1 LGPGLRA
8 TVPHQRDGDPGPGL
22 ERDPLA
28 RDVDPRGTPSMPEV
42 TLDTETIGYIQL
54 FEARTGA
61 RVKDC
66 LAAEDKLV
74 YLVYPGEV
82 HKAVGPGGVLV
93 DRLKGMLKKEIQVV
107 EYADDPETLVKNVF
121 YWYGPKQVDLVP
133 KGKGRHATV
142 TVDPAWKARAI
153 GKAGK
158 NLKVARAILLR
169 HTDVGSV
176 SVA

>member
-1 LGPGLRA
+1 M
-8 TVPHQRDGDPGPGL
+8 T
-22 ERDPLA
+22 EI
-28 RDVDPRGTPSMPEV
+28 
-42 TLDTETIGYIQL
+42 TLDTEALGYIRL
-54 FEARTGA
+54 FEERTGA

-66 LAAEDKLV
+66 LSAEDKLV
-74 YLVYPGEV
+74 FLVMPGEV

-107 EYADDPETLVKNVF
+107 EWSDDPETLARNIF
-121 YWYGPKQVDLVP
+121 YWYSPKKVDLVP

-158 NLKVARAILLR
+158 NLKVARAILVR
-169 HTDVGSV
+169 HTDIQSV

>member
-1 LGPGLRA
+1 
-8 TVPHQRDGDPGPGL
+8 
-22 ERDPLA
+22 
-28 RDVDPRGTPSMPEV
+28 MPEV
-42 TLDTETIGYIQL
+42 TFDTEALGYIRL
-54 FEARTGA
+54 FEERTGA

-66 LAAEDKLV
+66 FEAEDKLV
-74 YLVYPGEV
+74 FLVYPGEV

-107 EYADDPETLVKNVF
+107 EYADDPERLALNIF
-121 YWYGPKQVDLVP
+121 YWYSPKKAEFTP
-133 KGKGRHATV
+133 KGKGRHVTV

-169 HTDVGSV
+169 HTDVQSV

>member
-1 LGPGLRA
+1 M
-8 TVPHQRDGDPGPGL
+8 T
-22 ERDPLA
+22 EI
-28 RDVDPRGTPSMPEV
+28 
-42 TLDTETIGYIQL
+42 TLDTEALGYIRL
-54 FEARTGA
+54 FEERTGA

-66 LAAEDKLV
+66 LSAEDKLV
-74 YLVYPGEV
+74 FLVMPGEV

-107 EYADDPETLVKNVF
+107 EWSDDPETLARNIF
-121 YWYGPKQVDLVP
+121 YWYSPKKVELVP
-133 KGKGRHATV
+133 KGPGRHATV

-158 NLKVARAILLR
+158 NLKVARAILVR
-169 HTDVGSV
+169 HTDIQSV

>member
-1 LGPGLRA
+1 MTEIA
-8 TVPHQRDGDPGPGL
+8 F
-22 ERDPLA
+22 
-28 RDVDPRGTPSMPEV
+28 
-42 TLDTETIGYIQL
+42 DTETLGYIRL
-54 FEARTGA
+54 FEERTGA

-66 LAAEDKLV
+66 FEAEDKLV

-107 EYADDPETLVKNVF
+107 EYSDDAETLARNVF
-121 YWYGPKQVDLVP
+121 YAFSPKKADLAP
-133 KGKGRHATV
+133 KGKGRHVTV

-158 NLKVARAILLR
+158 NLKLARVILMR
-169 HTDVGSV
+169 HTDITSV

>member
-1 LGPGLRA
+1 MA
-8 TVPHQRDGDPGPGL
+8 
-22 ERDPLA
+22 EIA
-28 RDVDPRGTPSMPEV
+28 
-42 TLDTETIGYIQL
+42 LDTESIGYIRL
-54 FEARTGA
+54 FEERTGA

-74 YLVYPGEV
+74 FLVYPGEI
-82 HKAVGPGGVLV
+82 HKAVGPGGVIV

-107 EYADDPETLVKNVF
+107 EWADEPEALVRNIF
-121 YWYGPKQVDLVP
+121 YWYNPKRVDFAP

-158 NLKVARAILLR
+158 NLKIARAILMR
-169 HTDVGSV
+169 HSDIVSV

>member
-1 LGPGLRA
+1 MA
-8 TVPHQRDGDPGPGL
+8 
-22 ERDPLA
+22 EI
-28 RDVDPRGTPSMPEV
+28 S
-42 TLDTETIGYIQL
+42 LDTETLGYIRL
-54 FEARTGA
+54 FEERTGA

-66 LAAEDKLV
+66 LHAEDKLV
-74 YLVYPGEV
+74 FLVYPGEV

-107 EYADDPETLVKNVF
+107 EYSDDAEVLARNIF
-121 YWYGPKQVDLVP
+121 YWYSPKRVDLSP

-158 NLKVARAILLR
+158 NLKIARAILMR
-169 HTDVGSV
+169 HCDVVSV

>member
-1 LGPGLRA
+1 M
-8 TVPHQRDGDPGPGL
+8 T
-22 ERDPLA
+22 
-28 RDVDPRGTPSMPEV
+28 EV
-42 TLDTETIGYIQL
+42 SFDTETLGYLRL
-54 FEARTGA
+54 FEERTGA

-66 LAAEDKLV
+66 FEAEEKLV
-74 YLVYPGEV
+74 ILVEPGDV

-107 EYADDPETLVKNVF
+107 EWSDDPETLVRNIF
-121 YWYGPKQVDLVP
+121 YWYSPKHVDFGPKGQ
-133 KGKGRHATV
+133 GRHATV

-169 HTDVGSV
+169 HSDVVSV

>member
-1 LGPGLRA
+1 M
-8 TVPHQRDGDPGPGL
+8 T
-22 ERDPLA
+22 EI
-28 RDVDPRGTPSMPEV
+28 
-42 TLDTETIGYIQL
+42 TLDTETLGYIRL
-54 FEARTGA
+54 FEERTGA

-66 LAAEDKLV
+66 LSAEEKLV
-74 YLVYPGEV
+74 FLVAPGEI

-93 DRLKGMLKKEIQVV
+93 DRLKGLLKKEIQVV
-107 EYADDPETLVKNVF
+107 EWADEPEALVRNIF
-121 YWYGPKQVDLVP
+121 YWYSPRRVDFAP

-169 HTDVGSV
+169 HSDIVSV

>member
-1 LGPGLRA
+1 MA
-8 TVPHQRDGDPGPGL
+8 
-22 ERDPLA
+22 EI
-28 RDVDPRGTPSMPEV
+28 
-42 TLDTETIGYIQL
+42 TLDTEALGYIRL
-54 FEARTGA
+54 FEERTGA

-66 LAAEDKLV
+66 LEAEDKLV
-74 YLVYPGEV
+74 FLVYPGEI

-107 EYADDPETLVKNVF
+107 EYADDPEQLMRNIF
-121 YWYGPKQVDLVP
+121 YWYSPKRVDFAP
-133 KGKGRHATV
+133 KAGGRHATV

-158 NLKVARAILLR
+158 NLKIARAIAMR
-169 HTDVGSV
+169 HSDIVSV

>member
-1 LGPGLRA
+1 MTEIA
-8 TVPHQRDGDPGPGL
+8 F
-22 ERDPLA
+22 
-28 RDVDPRGTPSMPEV
+28 
-42 TLDTETIGYIQL
+42 DTESLGYIRL
-54 FEARTGA
+54 FEERTGA

-66 LAAEDKLV
+66 LEAEDKLV
-74 YLVYPGEV
+74 FLVFPGEI

-93 DRLKGMLKKEIQVV
+93 DRLKGLLHKEIQVI
-107 EYADDPETLVKNVF
+107 EYSDDPESLARNIF
-121 YWYGPKQVDLVP
+121 YAFNPQKVDLAP

-158 NLKVARAILLR
+158 NLKIARAVLMR
-169 HTDVGSV
+169 HSDIVSV

>member
-1 LGPGLRA
+1 MA
-8 TVPHQRDGDPGPGL
+8 
-22 ERDPLA
+22 EI
-28 RDVDPRGTPSMPEV
+28 
-42 TLDTETIGYIQL
+42 TLDTETLGYIRL
-54 FEARTGA
+54 FEERTGA

-66 LAAEDKLV
+66 LHAEDKLV
-74 YLVYPGEV
+74 FLVFPGEV

-107 EYADDPETLVKNVF
+107 EYAEDPEALVKNIF

-158 NLKVARAILLR
+158 NLKVARAILVR

>member
-1 LGPGLRA
+1 M
-8 TVPHQRDGDPGPGL
+8 T
-22 ERDPLA
+22 EI
-28 RDVDPRGTPSMPEV
+28 
-42 TLDTETIGYIQL
+42 TLDTEALGYIRL
-54 FEARTGA
+54 FEERTGA

-66 LAAEDKLV
+66 LAAEEKLV
-74 YLVYPGEV
+74 FLVMPGEI

-107 EYADDPETLVKNVF
+107 EWSDDPEILVKNIF
-121 YWYGPKQVDLVP
+121 YWYSPRKVDLMP

-169 HTDVGSV
+169 HTDIQSV

>member
-1 LGPGLRA
+1 M
-8 TVPHQRDGDPGPGL
+8 T
-22 ERDPLA
+22 
-28 RDVDPRGTPSMPEV
+28 EV
-42 TLDTETIGYIQL
+42 SYDTETLGYLRL
-54 FEARTGA
+54 FEERTGA

-66 LAAEDKLV
+66 FGAEDKLV
-74 YLVYPGEV
+74 FLVQPGDV
-82 HKAVGPGGVLV
+82 HRAVGPGGVLV

-107 EYADDPETLVKNVF
+107 EWSDDAETLVKNIF
-121 YWYGPKQVDLVP
+121 YWYSPKRVDFGP

-158 NLKVARAILLR
+158 NLKIPRAILLR
-169 HTDVGSV
+169 HSDVVSV

>member
-1 LGPGLRA
+1 
-8 TVPHQRDGDPGPGL
+8 
-22 ERDPLA
+22 
-28 RDVDPRGTPSMPEV
+28 MPEIAF
-42 TLDTETIGYIQL
+42 DRETIGYIQL

-66 LAAEDKLV
+66 LEAEDKLV
-74 YLVYPGEV
+74 FLVAPGEIP
-82 HKAVGPGGVLV
+82 KAVGPGGVLV

-107 EYADDPETLVKNVF
+107 EYADDPETLVRNIF
-121 YWYGPKQVDLVP
+121 YWYSPKRVDLVP

-158 NLKVARAILLR
+158 NLKIARAILLR
-169 HTDVGSV
+169 HTDIGSV

>member
-1 LGPGLRA
+1 
-8 TVPHQRDGDPGPGL
+8 
-22 ERDPLA
+22 
-28 RDVDPRGTPSMPEV
+28 MPEV
-42 TLDTETIGYIQL
+42 SFDTETLGYLRL
-54 FEARTGA
+54 FEERTGA

-66 LAAEDKLV
+66 FEAEDKLV
-74 YLVYPGEV
+74 FLVQPGEV

-107 EYADDPETLVKNVF
+107 EYSDDPESLVKNIF
-121 YWYGPKQVDLVP
+121 YWYSPKKVDFGPK
-133 KGKGRHATV
+133 GTGRHATV

-169 HTDVGSV
+169 HSDIVSV